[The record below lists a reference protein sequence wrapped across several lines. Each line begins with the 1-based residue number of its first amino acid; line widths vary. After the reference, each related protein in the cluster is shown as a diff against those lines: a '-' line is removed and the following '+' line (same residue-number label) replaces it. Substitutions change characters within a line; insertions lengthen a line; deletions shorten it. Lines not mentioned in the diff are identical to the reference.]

1 MSEGPEETTGI
12 WASARKIL
20 DTVLATAQNRVEL
33 LAIELQEEKCRWIE
47 ALLCA
52 TAVAAFGMM
61 ALSLVTFT
69 VVILFWDNG
78 RLPALIGLS
87 LLYIVGTALAWRALQ
102 SRLRARSAFTATL
115 DELKQDRACLTQD
128 K

>member
-1 MSEGPEETTGI
+1 MSQAPEERSGI
-12 WASARKIL
+12 WASVRTIL

-33 LAIELQEEKCRWIE
+33 LAVELQEEKCRWIE

-69 VVILFWDNG
+69 IVILFWDNG

-87 LLYIVGTALAWRALQ
+87 VLYLIGTALAWRALQ
-102 SRLRARSAFTATL
+102 SRLRARNAFSATL
-115 DELKQDRACLTQD
+115 DEIKQDRSCLTPD
-128 K
+128 N